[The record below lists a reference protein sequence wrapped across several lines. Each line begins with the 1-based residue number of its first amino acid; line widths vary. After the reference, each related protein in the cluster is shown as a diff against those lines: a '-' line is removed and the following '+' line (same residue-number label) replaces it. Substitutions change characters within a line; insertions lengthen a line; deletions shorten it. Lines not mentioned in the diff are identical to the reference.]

1 MSASFICCPRG
12 SLGYALAR
20 VGFDDT
26 EAGLVRCHSNEWI
39 VDDMHSSLG
48 SALRYWTATRDSAVW
63 VFSGLAEGNEQWGQL
78 RDEIMDR
85 LRAINRK
92 NQEHQ
97 AVRR

>member
-1 MSASFICCPRG
+1 
-12 SLGYALAR
+12 

-26 EAGLVRCHSNEWI
+26 EAGLVRCHDNEWI
-39 VDDMHSSLG
+39 IEEMHSPLE

-63 VFSGLAEGNEQWGQL
+63 VFSGLTEGDGQWEQL

-85 LRAINRK
+85 LRVINRK